1 MCVCV
6 VVECDWEEIYWF
18 KAPKMS
24 TMKLNHNFLRTGWQ
38 ALVDNACIYI
48 CVCVLDIHMFVYTYT
63 QTHVWERLQVK
74 FLKRPSRARL
84 QLQSG
89 SFVELT
95 LPLSLQQVGVAEG
108 LYLCLKSVND
118 MNIYLRNQENKKIVF

>member
-1 MCVCV
+1 MYVCMYVCV
-6 VVECDWEEIYWF
+6 RY
-18 KAPKMS
+18 
-24 TMKLNHNFLRTGWQ
+24 T
-38 ALVDNACIYI
+38 Y
-48 CVCVLDIHMFVYTYT
+48 VCVYIYTNT
-63 QTHVWERLQVK
+63 CMRKTPGK
-74 FLKRPSRARL
+74 ISKKNKRPSRARL

-118 MNIYLRNQENKKIVF
+118 MNIYLRNQENKKIVFQCELLLTSHSCIH

>member
-24 TMKLNHNFLRTGWQ
+24 TMKLNHNFLSTGWQ

-48 CVCVLDIHMFVYTYT
+48 CVCVLDIHMCVYTYT

-118 MNIYLRNQENKKIVF
+118 MNVYLRNQENKKIVF